1 MSEKNLIFI
10 DTGKQQNFLREVEA
24 VKNEASALVQI
35 FEDFQEFK
43 KIDTL
48 TEFEQLCSQP
58 VQFFDDTLKA
68 NISLK
73 MTGGRQPEPSVLA
86 DLFGLD
92 RENYIRVIKGLPIT
106 ESCLPCK
113 TSKVIK
119 KAGKPALDYS
129 KFHLYKNYLFFEAG
143 AFNLN
148 TEAIAARLEQ
158 YKTFA
163 STPAQLA
170 VLKHWQSLVDALNDH
185 DKKYGIPGNTK
196 QVIAKG
202 LNLHLERAIEGAF
215 MINTQFLKDEIIKH
229 Q

>member
-1 MSEKNLIFI
+1 MSEKQLIFT

-48 TEFEQLCSQP
+48 AEFEQLCSDP
-58 VQFFDDTLKA
+58 VGFFDATIKNNVALQMK
-68 NISLK
+68 
-73 MTGGRQPEPSVLA
+73 GGRQPDPEVLA
-86 DLFGLD
+86 ELFGID
-92 RENYIRVIKGLPIT
+92 RLSYIQVIKGLPVS
-106 ESCLPCK
+106 ENCLPCQ

-119 KAGKPALDYS
+119 KAGKPALTYS

-148 TEAIAARLEQ
+148 TEAIAAHLEQ
-158 YKTFA
+158 FKTFA

-170 VLKHWQSLVDALNDH
+170 VLKHWQSLVDLLNEH
-185 DKKYGIPGNTK
+185 DKMYGIQGNTK
-196 QVIAKG
+196 QAIAKG
-202 LNLHLERAIEGAF
+202 LNIHLERAIEGAF
-215 MINTQFLKDEIIKH
+215 MINPFHLKDEIQKNR
-229 Q
+229 